1 MLFIQLTKQDYYN
14 NFDHRKVLNNNHF
27 GNYIKPL
34 FSNKSC
40 NFDRITLV
48 ENDFLILE
56 NNDDIVETFNDFFT
70 SVVQKLNI
78 LCYQDPFYS

>member
-14 NFDHRKVLNNNHF
+14 NFDHRKVPNNNHF

-34 FSNKSC
+34 FPNKSC